1 MTRHMISFP
10 IEGQR
15 FNYRVA
21 AVIIVDNHVLIC
33 DENDD
38 GFSMLP
44 GGRVE
49 MGEASGLSL
58 AREIDEEIGLPGQLG
73 PLVLTSES
81 FYRRFEQDF
90 HELGFFYRVTL
101 PADARPNGESPW
113 RVTYDEGSEHRFHWI
128 ALDSDGLERFN
139 LKPDWLREVLPRLP
153 EQLTHIVY
161 DERDHG

>member
-1 MTRHMISFP
+1 MTRQMISFP
-10 IEGQR
+10 FGTQR

-21 AVIIVDNHVLIC
+21 AVVIVDNHVLIC

-49 MGEASGLSL
+49 LGEASGLSL
-58 AREIDEEIGLPGQLG
+58 SREIDEEVGLPAQLG
-73 PLVLTSES
+73 PLVMTSES

-90 HELGFFYRVTL
+90 HEIGFFYRITL
-101 PADARPNGESPW
+101 PEDARPNGQSPW

-128 ALDSDGLERFN
+128 ALDSDGLDRFN
-139 LKPDWLREVLPRLP
+139 LQPAWLRDVLPRLSD
-153 EQLTHIVY
+153 QLTHIVY
-161 DERDHG
+161 DERDNG